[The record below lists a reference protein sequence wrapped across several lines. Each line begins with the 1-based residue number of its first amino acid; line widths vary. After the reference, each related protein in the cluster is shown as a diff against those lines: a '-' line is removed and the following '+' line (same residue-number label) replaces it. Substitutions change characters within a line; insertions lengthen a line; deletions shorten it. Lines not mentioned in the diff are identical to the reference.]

1 MTYRRGLLLV
11 TLLMGGTANSDE
23 GSITI
28 VRGYEGMA
36 RYADAASYSPKE
48 AYGALFDRHVFKRY
62 ERQCAGL
69 GPERETSR
77 NWLRNPVQDIDALRA
92 VLETIRQ
99 SDADERAL
107 AAAGRAA
114 ALLPGVPVTL
124 CIFAYPPDIASAS
137 YVTEVMGGAM
147 GFTDATGSLWLQLLP
162 TDGWLDEIYPAVTH
176 EYFHAVNYPDDGTA
190 LTLLDVLI
198 AEGSADSFTAMLYP
212 DFVPQWTRAL
222 TGEEKAKLW
231 RQIQDSLDSTDPRTI
246 DRFIFGGGV
255 DERDA
260 VPRQAGYTIGFD
272 IVQAWLKQNP
282 NVPPTEWSRLS
293 PREILEGSGYAP

>member
-1 MTYRRGLLLV
+1 
-11 TLLMGGTANSDE
+11 
-23 GSITI
+23 
-28 VRGYEGMA
+28 
-36 RYADAASYSPKE
+36 
-48 AYGALFDRHVFKRY
+48 
-62 ERQCAGL
+62 
-69 GPERETSR
+69 
-77 NWLRNPVQDIDALRA
+77 
-92 VLETIRQ
+92 
-99 SDADERAL
+99 
-107 AAAGRAA
+107 
-114 ALLPGVPVTL
+114 
-124 CIFAYPPDIASAS
+124 
-137 YVTEVMGGAM
+137 
-147 GFTDATGSLWLQLLP
+147 
-162 TDGWLDEIYPAVTH
+162 
-176 EYFHAVNYPDDGTA
+176 
-190 LTLLDVLI
+190 
-198 AEGSADSFTAMLYP
+198 MLYP